1 MIFISSPNGPD
12 QRRRLKETD
21 IDPSGELTSDRT
33 GETEG
38 TEPGTAS
45 RTDNQPSE
53 NRENP
58 TRSENRE
65 SGNRDSENAP
75 APGHEE

>member
-1 MIFISSPNGPD
+1 MTLRNGPD
-12 QRRRLKETD
+12 QKRRLKETD
-21 IDPSGELTSDRT
+21 IDPSGGLTSDRT

-38 TEPGTAS
+38 TGSGSGS
-45 RTDNQPSE
+45 RTDNQPAE
-53 NRENP
+53 NRESP

-65 SGNRDSENAP
+65 SENRDSENAP

>member
-1 MIFISSPNGPD
+1 MSPHNGPD
-12 QRRRLKETD
+12 QKRRLKETD

-38 TEPGTAS
+38 TGSGTGS
-45 RTDNQPSE
+45 RTDNQPAE

-75 APGHEE
+75 APGHDE

>member
-1 MIFISSPNGPD
+1 MTSRNGPD

-33 GETEG
+33 GETEDTNSG
-38 TEPGTAS
+38 TGS
-45 RTDNQPSE
+45 RTDNQPAE
-53 NRENP
+53 NREYP
-58 TRSENRE
+58 TRSENLE

>member
-1 MIFISSPNGPD
+1 MTLRNGPD
-12 QRRRLKETD
+12 QNRRLKETD

-38 TEPGTAS
+38 TGSGPGS
-45 RTDNQPSE
+45 RTDNQPAE
-53 NRENP
+53 NRESP
-58 TRSENRE
+58 TPSENRE

-75 APGHEE
+75 ALGHEE

>member
-1 MIFISSPNGPD
+1 MTSQNGPD
-12 QRRRLKETD
+12 QKRRLKETD

-38 TEPGTAS
+38 TGPATGS
-45 RTDNQPSE
+45 RTDNQPAE

-65 SGNRDSENAP
+65 SGNRDIENAP
-75 APGHEE
+75 PSGHEE

>member
-1 MIFISSPNGPD
+1 MTLRNGPD
-12 QRRRLKETD
+12 QKRRLKETD
-21 IDPSGELTSDRT
+21 IDPSGELISDRT

-38 TEPGTAS
+38 TGSGTGS
-45 RTDNQPSE
+45 RTDNQPAE
-53 NRENP
+53 NRESP

-75 APGHEE
+75 ALGHEE

>member
-1 MIFISSPNGPD
+1 MTSQNGPD
-12 QRRRLKETD
+12 QKRRLKETD

-38 TEPGTAS
+38 TGPRTGS
-45 RTDNQPSE
+45 RTDNQPAE

-65 SGNRDSENAP
+65 SRNRDGENAP

>member
-1 MIFISSPNGPD
+1 MTSQNGPD
-12 QRRRLKETD
+12 QKRRLKETD
-21 IDPSGELTSDRT
+21 IDPSGELTSDHT

-38 TEPGTAS
+38 TGPGTGS
-45 RTDNQPSE
+45 RTDNQPAE

-65 SGNRDSENAP
+65 SGNRDIENAP
-75 APGHEE
+75 PSGHEE

>member
-1 MIFISSPNGPD
+1 MTSPNGPD
-12 QRRRLKETD
+12 LKRRLKETD

-38 TEPGTAS
+38 TGSETGS
-45 RTDNQPSE
+45 RTDNQPAE
-53 NRENP
+53 NREDP

-65 SGNRDSENAP
+65 SGNRDIENAP

>member
-1 MIFISSPNGPD
+1 MTPQNGPD
-12 QRRRLKETD
+12 QKRRLKETD

-33 GETEG
+33 GETESTG
-38 TEPGTAS
+38 PGTGS
-45 RTDNQPSE
+45 RTDNQPAE

-58 TRSENRE
+58 TRSENRG

-75 APGHEE
+75 AAGHEE

>member
-1 MIFISSPNGPD
+1 MTSQNGPD
-12 QRRRLKETD
+12 PKRQLKETD

-38 TEPGTAS
+38 TGPGTGR
-45 RTDNQPSE
+45 RTDNQPAES
-53 NRENP
+53 RESP

>member
-1 MIFISSPNGPD
+1 MTSPNGPD
-12 QRRRLKETD
+12 QKRRLKETD

-38 TEPGTAS
+38 TEPGTGS
-45 RTDNQPSE
+45 RIDNQPAE

-58 TRSENRE
+58 TRSESRD
-65 SGNRDSENAP
+65 SVNRDSENAP

>member
-1 MIFISSPNGPD
+1 MTAHNGPD
-12 QRRRLKETD
+12 QKRRLVETD

-38 TEPGTAS
+38 TGSGTGS
-45 RTDNQPSE
+45 RTDNQPAE

-58 TRSENRE
+58 ARSENRE

-75 APGHEE
+75 ALGHEE

>member
-1 MIFISSPNGPD
+1 MTSRKGPD
-12 QRRRLKETD
+12 QKRRLKETD

-38 TEPGTAS
+38 TNSGTGG
-45 RTDNQPSE
+45 RTDNQPAE
-53 NRENP
+53 NRESP

-65 SGNRDSENAP
+65 SENRDSENAP

>member
-1 MIFISSPNGPD
+1 MTSRNSPD
-12 QRRRLKETD
+12 QKRRLVETD

-38 TEPGTAS
+38 PGSGTGN
-45 RTDNQPSE
+45 RTDNQPAE

>member
-1 MIFISSPNGPD
+1 MTSQNGPD
-12 QRRRLKETD
+12 QKRRLKETD

-38 TEPGTAS
+38 TGPGTGS
-45 RTDNQPSE
+45 RTDNQPAE

-65 SGNRDSENAP
+65 SGNRDIENAP
-75 APGHEE
+75 PSGHEE